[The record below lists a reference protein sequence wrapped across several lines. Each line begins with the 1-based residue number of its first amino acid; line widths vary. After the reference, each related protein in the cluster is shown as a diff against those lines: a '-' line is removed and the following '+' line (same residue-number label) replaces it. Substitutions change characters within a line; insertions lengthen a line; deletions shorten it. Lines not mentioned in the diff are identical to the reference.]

1 MAKKTTNKKGSE
13 KRKAGNKTRD
23 NGTKVVT
30 MQVSADVV
38 RRLVSKLEEKGI

>member
-1 MAKKTTNKKGSE
+1 MAKNTTNKKGSE
-13 KRKAGNKTRD
+13 KKKAGNKINN